1 MTSTRNTATTITVVS
16 VFLLTTHPSLVVGHL
31 DNQPKGRSPTSYA
44 PIPIVSIWTS
54 DSLAAPT
61 FSELRQ
67 REVRLSPGPMV
78 QVAPKGIKAL
88 VFVY

>member
-1 MTSTRNTATTITVVS
+1 M
-16 VFLLTTHPSLVVGHL
+16 FLLTTHPSLVVGHL
-31 DNQPKGRSPTSYA
+31 DNQPKGRSPTKLG

-54 DSLAAPT
+54 DSLAAPN

-67 REVRLSPGPMV
+67 GEVRLSPGPIS
-78 QVAPKGIKAL
+78 QEAPKGIKAL